1 MAEKNMSG
9 FIEFIRKQGVVGLAV
24 GFILGGAVSKLVSA
38 VVSDVVNPLI
48 GLALGSVDGLAN
60 ASIKLG
66 TAEILWG
73 HLVAIFVDFIIV
85 ALVVYLLFKI
95 LGLEKLD
102 KKE

>member
-1 MAEKNMSG
+1 MQG
-9 FIEFIRKQGVVGLAV
+9 FIDFIRKQGVVGLAV

-38 VVSDVVNPLI
+38 IVSDVVNPLI
-48 GLALGSVDGLAN
+48 GLILGSVNGLNN

-73 HLVAIFVDFIIV
+73 HLVAIFVDFIII

-95 LGLEKLD
+95 LRLEKLD
-102 KKE
+102 QPR

>member
-1 MAEKNMSG
+1 MSG

-38 VVSDVVNPLI
+38 VVSDVVNPLM
-48 GLALGSVDGLAN
+48 GLALGSVNGLAN

-66 TAEILWG
+66 TTEILWG
-73 HLVAIFVDFIIV
+73 HLVSILVDFIIV

>member
-1 MAEKNMSG
+1 MNG

-38 VVSDVVNPLI
+38 IVSDVVNPLI
-48 GLALGSVDGLAN
+48 GLVLGSVNGLAN

-73 HLVAIFVDFIIV
+73 HLVAILVDFIIV